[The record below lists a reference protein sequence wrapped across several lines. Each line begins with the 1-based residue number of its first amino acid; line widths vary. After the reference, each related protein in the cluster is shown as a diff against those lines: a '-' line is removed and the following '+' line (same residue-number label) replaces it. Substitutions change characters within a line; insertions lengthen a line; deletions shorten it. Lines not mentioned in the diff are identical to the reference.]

1 MTTLF
6 TNKEK
11 TQAINFLNS
20 YEKESKEFKFLILKT
35 CKNLL
40 DDGSLN
46 VQGISMTIAK
56 DLFGEDYKSGKA
68 GYNRDDI
75 ERIFD
80 KAFINKHFALANSKT
95 YALVN
100 DQSWVDFK
108 KANLTDKQE
117 ALCKEAGK
125 AFFKRLHDKKYQAIA
140 NTVTELRNE
149 QGVKSENPKGKK
161 KSLAELMKSIR
172 SQLTNKITERDED
185 FSKQAIIAELDALK
199 SYIAEIA

>member
-56 DLFGEDYKSGKA
+56 DLFGEDYKSGRA

-80 KAFINKHFALANSKT
+80 KKFIEKHFVLANSKT
-95 YALVN
+95 YALVS

-108 KANLTDKQE
+108 KANLADKQE

-199 SYIAEIA
+199 SYISEIA